1 MSRAAVCTLVLAAMT
16 IGPSVALGVGVAAAT
31 GTSVLQAP
39 APVFG
44 VNTTN
49 WGGFVVVG
57 SADSVSEV
65 TGSWVQP
72 AVSCTHTAGYL
83 GLWDGI
89 DGFNSKT
96 VEQGGTLAYCAHGHA
111 HYSAWYEFFPA
122 PSVTIPSLP
131 VTPGSTVS
139 VTVTFNASAAD
150 FAITV
155 DVGNA
160 SSTHVGTVKG
170 AVRASAECIDER
182 PQLNHHLTHLAN
194 FGEARFGSDST
205 STIGCGA
212 TIGGLTGPFG
222 SFPGRLEVNMVDHTH
237 HLLSSTSSL
246 SGDGS
251 SFTATWVAPS

>member
-1 MSRAAVCTLVLAAMT
+1 MSRTAVCTLVLAAMT
-16 IGPSVALGVGVAAAT
+16 IGPSIGLGIGVASVTAAP
-31 GTSVLQAP
+31 VLQTP

-49 WGGFVVVG
+49 WGGYVVMG
-57 SADSVSEV
+57 SSDSVSEV
-65 TGSWVQP
+65 TGSWIQP

-122 PSVTIPSLP
+122 PSVTIPSLT
-131 VTPGSTVS
+131 VTPGSPVS
-139 VTVTFNASAAD
+139 VTVTFNSSATD
-150 FAITV
+150 FAIMV
-155 DVGNA
+155 EVGN
-160 SSTHVGTVKG
+160 SSFTHVGTVKG

-182 PQLNHHLTHLAN
+182 PQLNRHLTRLAD
-194 FGEARFGSDST
+194 FGEVRFGADST

-212 TIGGLTGPFG
+212 TIGGITGPFG
-222 SFPGRLEVNMVDHTH
+222 SFSSVLEVNMVDHTH

-246 SGDGS
+246 SSDGS
-251 SFTATWVAPS
+251 SFTATWVASS